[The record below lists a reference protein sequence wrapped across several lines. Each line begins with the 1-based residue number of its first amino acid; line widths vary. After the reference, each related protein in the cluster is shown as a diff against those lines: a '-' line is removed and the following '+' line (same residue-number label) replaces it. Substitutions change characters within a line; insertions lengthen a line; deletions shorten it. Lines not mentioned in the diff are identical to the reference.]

1 MSSTLVIGLRLL
13 FAGLSLAGVLTQL
26 IIAIQTHFGVVSF
39 FSYFTILSNI
49 IASFVFIVSA
59 IQLARGHE
67 STARGTAVRGASVVY
82 LAFVGLVF
90 NTLLR
95 DADLGE
101 LRPWINVVHHLLMPL
116 AVIVDWIAWPPRAR
130 ISVRTTL
137 LWLIF
142 PAVYVTYS
150 LIRGALTGFYAYPF
164 FDPAPNGG
172 YAGVAAYCAALLV
185 AFVALAFLV
194 RALGN
199 ARSGALS
206 TNGRR

>member
-26 IIAIQTHFGVVSF
+26 VIAIQTHFGVVSF

-49 IASFVFIVSA
+49 IASCVFIVSA

-67 STARGTAVRGASVVY
+67 STARG
-82 LAFVGLVF
+82 
-90 NTLLR
+90 
-95 DADLGE
+95 
-101 LRPWINVVHHLLMPL
+101 
-116 AVIVDWIAWPPRAR
+116 
-130 ISVRTTL
+130 
-137 LWLIF
+137 
-142 PAVYVTYS
+142 
-150 LIRGALTGFYAYPF
+150 ALTGFYAYPF
-164 FDPAPNGG
+164 FDPGRNGG

-199 ARSGALS
+199 ARSGALP
-206 TNGRR
+206 TDGRR